1 MRSSPTTTTAGQP
14 IDGEPTLT
22 YQPHVDICDT
32 GGGVTI
38 IADIPGAGADS
49 IDVSFEDGVLTV
61 HATVSPRDLAGRVLR
76 QEYGIGDY
84 RRSFRLGDG
93 FDGAPGITKPVADK
107 AGVTYE
113 TITSM
118 KAVEQLDLLDANRT
132 IVLSR
137 TDAGVLDLDVVA
149 LP

>member
-93 FDGAPGITKPVADK
+93 FDGAQITAE
-107 AGVTYE
+107 Y
-113 TITSM
+113 
-118 KAVEQLDLLDANRT
+118 QR
-132 IVLSR
+132 
-137 TDAGVLDLDVVA
+137 GVLAIDVPRLAAVRPRKVA
-149 LP
+149 VRGATA